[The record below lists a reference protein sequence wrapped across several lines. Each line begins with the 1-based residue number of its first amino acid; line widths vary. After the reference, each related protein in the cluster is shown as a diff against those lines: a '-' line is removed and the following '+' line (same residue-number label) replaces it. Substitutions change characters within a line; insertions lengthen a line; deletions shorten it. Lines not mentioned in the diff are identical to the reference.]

1 MADEPELT
9 LSTPEASAGKAK
21 KKKGKSKLPLML
33 VAVLVLGGGG
43 GGAYWWMNRGAAEA
57 APKEIPLSER
67 GLLTFEPF
75 MVNLA
80 DEGGS
85 RFLKVTLQL
94 VLEDAASALHA
105 SETPV
110 VVSRVRSD
118 ILELLTEQQAPALVT
133 AEGKQALKTAIKERA
148 AHALEHTQVI
158 DVLFSEF
165 VVQF

>member
-1 MADEPELT
+1 MAEPELRPV
-9 LSTPEASAGKAK
+9 SDDKPA
-21 KKKGKSKLPLML
+21 KKKGKSKLPLIL
-33 VAVLVLGGGG
+33 VLLVVLGGGG
-43 GGAYWWMNRGAAEA
+43 GGAWWWMNRGAAA
-57 APKEIPLSER
+57 APVEVPLAER

-85 RFLKVTLQL
+85 RFLKANIQL
-94 VLEDAASALHA
+94 VLEDQAKALHA

-110 VVSRVRSD
+110 VLSRVRSD
-118 ILELLTEQQAPALVT
+118 ILELLTEQNAPDLVT
-133 AEGKQALKTAIKERA
+133 PEGKQKLKAAIKDKA
-148 AHALEHTQVI
+148 AHALEHTEVI